1 MSELENSNRRV
12 CSYHRQRKIGMC
24 TSYTL
29 TWGGGGMWGGGGG
42 NLVVIGEGRVM
53 ICRRVGKEKRVV
65 LASRD
70 GGDLGIP

>member
-1 MSELENSNRRV
+1 MIGGV
-12 CSYHRQRKIGMC
+12 CSYYRQRKIGMY

-29 TWGGGGMWGGGGG
+29 TCGGGGSG
-42 NLVVIGEGRVM
+42 NLVGIGEGRVM
-53 ICRRVGKEKRVV
+53 ICRRVGKEQRVV

>member
-1 MSELENSNRRV
+1 
-12 CSYHRQRKIGMC
+12 MC
-24 TSYTL
+24 TLYTL
-29 TWGGGGMWGGGGG
+29 TWGGGGVCGGSG
-42 NLVVIGEGRVM
+42 NLVGIGEGRVV